1 MRLSRGSRWFL
12 ASLVLL
18 VAAGAGGLWWV
29 DQNVLDDGIEP
40 GQPVEYTVERGAS
53 VGSVGD
59 DLAELGVVSSG
70 FRFRTAAEQADLT
83 DRLQPGLFELETGM
97 SHQEAVEVLAAGP
110 VAPPTIRFTVPEGLT
125 VAQTLESLANQF
137 EAHEVADFQAALD
150 ERLEASEAYLEAAA
164 AAEADEGDEDAADE
178 LTRAERALDAA
189 LELPDWLP
197 EPAEIDGP
205 GIEPF
210 EGVLWPQTYDIDDQ
224 AGPQQILQRM
234 VDQLADEFAALPD
247 EAVDELDDDER
258 YELLI
263 LASLVERETRVD
275 AERGMVA
282 GVIANRLEEGMRL
295 QIDATV
301 VYALGGGP
309 RDQVTFDDLEVD
321 SPYNTYEIDGLPP
334 TPISG
339 VGTAALRAAAEPED
353 VPYRFYVLDAA
364 CDGTHRFAETGE
376 QHQENVEAFRA
387 ADRCIGDLD
396 GDVVGEDDE

>member
-12 ASLVLL
+12 AWVVLL

-29 DQNVLDDGIEP
+29 DQNLLGDDIEP

-83 DRLQPGLFELETGM
+83 AQLQPGVFELETGM
-97 SHQEAVEVLAAGP
+97 THEEAVEVLAAGP
-110 VAPPTIRFTVPEGLT
+110 VAPPTIRFTVTEGLT
-125 VAQTLESLANQF
+125 VEQTLASLADQF
-137 EAHEVADFQAALD
+137 EAHEVAGFREVLDQRQAAG
-150 ERLEASEAYLEAAA
+150 EAVAEAAA
-164 AAEADEGDEDAADE
+164 AVEADEDDEEAERDLAD
-178 LTRAERALDAA
+178 AERALESA
-189 LELPDWLP
+189 LTLPDWFP
-197 EPAEIDGP
+197 EPAELDGP

-210 EGVLWPQTYDIDDQ
+210 EGVLWPQTYDIDDR
-224 AGPQQILQRM
+224 ADPQQILQRM
-234 VDQLADEFAALPD
+234 VDQLEVEFAALPED
-247 EAVDELDDDER
+247 VVEGLDDEDR

-275 AERGMVA
+275 AERGTVA
-282 GVIANRLEEGMRL
+282 GVIHNRLEEDMRL

-321 SPYNTYEIDGLPP
+321 SPYNTYENDGLPP

-339 VGTAALRAAAEPED
+339 VGTAALQAAAEPED

-376 QHQENVEAFRA
+376 EHQENVEAFRE
-387 ADRCIGDLD
+387 ADRCIGDLN
-396 GDVVGEDDE
+396 GEEAGE